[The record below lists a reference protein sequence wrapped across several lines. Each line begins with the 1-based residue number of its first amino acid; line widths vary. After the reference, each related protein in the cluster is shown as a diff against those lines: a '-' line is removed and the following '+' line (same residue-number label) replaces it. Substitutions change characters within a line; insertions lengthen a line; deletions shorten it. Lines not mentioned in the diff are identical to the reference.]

1 MFIIYIAVGCLI
13 GLIKVIYELT
23 ENSYDKRV
31 MRIYRQK
38 VIDGNN
44 TRAIQQFKEEPPLEI
59 DYFLED
65 RKENYD
71 NQIEGYTQLIK
82 LLDKAYKAETDEKKK
97 AALLA
102 KQLNTLEK
110 LNKTIEK
117 RKKLDYL

>member
-1 MFIIYIAVGCLI
+1 MFIIYISIGCLI

-38 VIDGNN
+38 VIESNN
-44 TRAIQQFKEEPPLEI
+44 ARAMQQFKEESPPEI
-59 DYFLED
+59 DYALED
-65 RKENYD
+65 RRENYD

-82 LLDKAYKAETDEKKK
+82 LLDRAYKTETDEKKK
-97 AALLA
+97 AALLS

-110 LNKTIEK
+110 LNKTLEK